1 MKRFFIICAIAI
13 WGVSCSTYTY
23 VPTTTTPQKG
33 RILNTATYRGV
44 DVDTPVTP
52 PLIADLEVSSVKIRY
67 TLKPTEE
74 LLRTDVENII
84 NAAVIEALM
93 LHNNA
98 DVLIGMEYQ
107 IKYNGTGIIEAVIVT
122 GYPAKYKNF
131 RHPSESIWLNDNT
144 FIRET
149 AGEQK

>member
-1 MKRFFIICAIAI
+1 MKRFLIICAIAI

-23 VPTTTTPQKG
+23 VPTATLPQKG

-44 DVDTPVTP
+44 KVDTPVTP
-52 PLIADLEVSSVKIRY
+52 PLIADLEVSSVKIRHM
-67 TLKPTEE
+67 LKPTEE
-74 LLRTDVENII
+74 LLRTDVENMI

-93 LHNNA
+93 LHDNA
-98 DVLIGMEYQ
+98 DVLIGMEHQ
-107 IKYNGTGIIEAVIVT
+107 IKYNGTGIIEAVVIM

-131 RHPSESIWLNDNT
+131 RHPDESIWLNENT

-149 AGEQK
+149 TNEQK